1 MDDYITELTALLG
14 QLDPDER
21 NEVVD
26 FYTEYLQDGNFTT
39 YNDCVRELGT
49 PRQLT
54 RKILADYSIKN
65 LDAGSSAQSRT
76 AKPKE
81 DMKTVWLIILAVL
94 STPVTIPLA
103 LGLAGL
109 SIGVFA
115 AAFGIILGLLGLIFG
130 VVVGGLAS
138 LVIGI
143 SILASD
149 IWLGVLYTGIGIAF
163 VSLIILLTPAFLAA
177 FNGVVRG
184 VTTFSRWAYQKIVPK
199 NQAEKHGRRR
209 QK

>member
-109 SIGVFA
+109 SIGVL

-163 VSLIILLTPAFLAA
+163 VGLIILLTPAFLAA